1 MTNQLETC
9 PRCHGYGVEVTSESN
24 DQYDRTHQQTDT
36 CRMCGGEG
44 AVWLDEEECGLD

>member
-1 MTNQLETC
+1 MDDQLETC

-44 AVWLDEEECGLD
+44 AVWLDEEECSLD